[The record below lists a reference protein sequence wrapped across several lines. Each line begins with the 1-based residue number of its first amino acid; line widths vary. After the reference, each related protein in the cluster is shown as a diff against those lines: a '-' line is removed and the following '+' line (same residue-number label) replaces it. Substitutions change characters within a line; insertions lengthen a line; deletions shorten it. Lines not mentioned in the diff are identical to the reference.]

1 MQAQSLH
8 KHNYSS
14 QAIPIMT
21 ALPFPVTP
29 RKALFLAIT
38 LTLPGTLCAQTGDDA
53 ATLDTIRVS
62 AEQIAR
68 QALGASTL
76 LADDIQRQ
84 PPRGDIAELL
94 RTLPGVN
101 LTGNSTSGQR
111 GNNRQIDIRG
121 MGPENTLILVDGKP
135 VSSRQSVRYGWR
147 GERDSRG
154 DTSWVAPEQIE
165 RIDVLRGPAAA
176 RYGNGAA
183 GGVVNII
190 TRAPGDAFT
199 GSLNLYAQQPE
210 HSVDGNSR
218 RAQVQMSG
226 PLGERVSFRLSG
238 SASRVDADDFEINK
252 AHASKRTGSNAGS
265 FPAGREGV
273 RGRNFNT
280 ELRWQVNDDH
290 RIDLGAGFSRQG
302 NIYTGDTQNTNRN
315 PEVLKW
321 IGGETNRL
329 YRQTYDLSHRGRYG
343 EATTSLTW
351 LALEDTRNTRL
362 LEGMAGGTEGI
373 FNPNGGFGS
382 IDFTSLNA
390 HTELSHTL
398 TGARVDQVLTAGLDL
413 VNTRLDDRS
422 SALKARN
429 PQPNVPPPPGDWQ
442 GKIDARLIS
451 AFIEDNLYLG
461 ERWMLTPALRFDH
474 HDKTGST
481 LSPALNTAFNL
492 TSAWTA
498 KLGLARAYKAPNLY
512 QANPGYA
519 LYSAGIGCWGGG
531 GACYLM
537 GNPDLKAETSFNTE
551 FGVEYAQGRT
561 QATLTWFRNDYRN
574 KVEAGREVIATHAG
588 RNVFQWDNTP
598 KAVIQGIEGNLRL
611 ALGTQVEWSN
621 NFTWMLESKN
631 KETGDYLSVIPEYT
645 INSLM
650 DWRASERV
658 SLLLK
663 ATFYGEQRPQ
673 RFDYQGKPVTGSA
686 AERMPGYALV
696 GISGR
701 YQFNDAVS
709 LVAGIDNLLDKR
721 IFRRGNA
728 AGVNIGTPNEI
739 QGAGAYT
746 YNEPGRALFVSV
758 NLGF

>member
-1 MQAQSLH
+1 M
-8 KHNYSS
+8 HNRSYSPPYPHLYA
-14 QAIPIMT
+14 AI
-21 ALPFPVTP
+21 AL
-29 RKALFLAIT
+29 A
-38 LTLPGTLCAQTGDDA
+38 LPGTLLAHTSADDA

-76 LADDIQRQ
+76 LADDIERQ
-84 PPRGDIAELL
+84 PPRADIAELL
-94 RTLPGVN
+94 RALPGVN

-111 GNNRQIDIRG
+111 GNHRQIDIRG

-154 DTSWVAPEQIE
+154 DTSWAAPEQIE
-165 RIDVLRGPAAA
+165 RIDVLRGPSAA

-190 TRAPGDAFT
+190 TRPPGETFS
-199 GSLNLYAQQPE
+199 GSLGLYTQQPQ
-210 HSVDGNSR
+210 HNVDGDTR

-226 PLGERVSFRLSG
+226 PLGDALSFRLAA

-252 AHASKRTGSNAGS
+252 AHASERTGSNADS

-273 RGRNFNT
+273 RGRSLNT

-290 RIDLGAGFSRQG
+290 RLDLGAGFSRQG

-329 YRQTYDLSHRGRYG
+329 YRQTYDVTHRGRYG
-343 EATTSLTW
+343 DATTSLTW
-351 LALEDTRNTRL
+351 LALEQTRNTRL

-373 FNPNGGFGS
+373 FNPNGGFGD
-382 IDFTSLNA
+382 IDFKSVNA
-390 HTELSHTL
+390 HTEISHTM
-398 TGARVDQVLTAGLDL
+398 TGARFDQVLTAGLDI
-413 VNTRLDDRS
+413 VDSRLEDHA
-422 SALKARN
+422 SALKERN
-429 PQPNVPPPPGDWQ
+429 PQPNVPPPPSAWQ
-442 GKIDARLIS
+442 GKIDSRLIS

-461 ERWMLTPALRFDH
+461 ERWTLTPALRLDH
-474 HDKTGST
+474 HDQTGSSF
-481 LSPALNTAFNL
+481 SPALNTAFNL
-492 TSAWTA
+492 SPQWTA

-537 GNPDLKAETSFNTE
+537 GNPNLKPETSLNSE
-551 FGVEYAQGRT
+551 FGLEYTQGRT
-561 QATLTWFRNDYRN
+561 QATLTWFRNDYRD
-574 KVEAGREVIATHAG
+574 KVEAGREVVSTHSG
-588 RNVFQWDNTP
+588 RNVFQWENTA
-598 KAVIQGIEGNLRL
+598 KAVVQGIEGNLRL
-611 ALGTQVEWSN
+611 ALSAQVEWSN
-621 NFTWMLESKN
+621 NFTYMLESKN
-631 KETGDYLSVIPEYT
+631 KATGDYLSVIPEYT
-645 INSLM
+645 VNSLL
-650 DWRASERV
+650 DWRASERL

-663 ATFYGEQRPQ
+663 ATFYGEQVPQ

-686 AERMPGYALV
+686 ADTMPGYALV
-696 GISGR
+696 GLSGR
-701 YQFNDAVS
+701 YRFNASVS
-709 LVAGIDNLLDKR
+709 LVAGIDNVLDKR

-728 AGVNIGTPNEI
+728 AGVNLGTPNAI

-746 YNEPGRALFVSV
+746 YNEPGRALFVGV
-758 NLGF
+758 NVGF